1 MSEDDAAQ
9 GVPLSS
15 LVEGVDAVD
24 RGRVMERIAHAIE
37 TGEPYEAEYRLVGG
51 DVPRWVVARGEIQKG
66 LTGANRFVGAVIDIS
81 NEKVAEDALLELNAK
96 LEERVS
102 REVAERAKAEDA
114 LRQVQ
119 KMEAVGQLTGGMAHD
134 FNNLLTIIIGGLD
147 MVRKSVPSDNVRLN
161 RGIDMATQ
169 GARRAA
175 TLTSRLLAFSRRQPL
190 EPKPLDLNVV
200 VRDSTELLHRTLGET
215 IELEGVLA
223 PRLRPVEV
231 DQNQLEIAILN
242 LAVNARDA
250 MPAGGKLTIETS
262 NTMLDESYAA
272 TDSEVIPGQYAVVSI
287 SDSGIGMSKEVVEH
301 VFEPFYTTK
310 DVGKGTGLGLSMV
323 YGFVKQSG
331 GHVTIYSEEG
341 QGTTV
346 KLYFPRYFGA
356 TDDVEAV
363 AELVAPEGQKGE
375 VVLVVEDN
383 EDVRNYS
390 VMILNEL
397 GYDVMEA
404 EDADLAMRI
413 VQRPGRIDLLFTD
426 VVLPGKTGR
435 MLADEARAI
444 RPDLRLL
451 FTTGYSRNAIVHQG
465 RLEPGVQLIA
475 KPFTFEQLAARI
487 RDVLDS

>member
-1 MSEDDAAQ
+1 
-9 GVPLSS
+9 
-15 LVEGVDAVD
+15 
-24 RGRVMERIAHAIE
+24 
-37 TGEPYEAEYRLVGG
+37 
-51 DVPRWVVARGEIQKG
+51 
-66 LTGANRFVGAVIDIS
+66 
-81 NEKVAEDALLELNAK
+81 
-96 LEERVS
+96 
-102 REVAERAKAEDA
+102 
-114 LRQVQ
+114 
-119 KMEAVGQLTGGMAHD
+119 
-134 FNNLLTIIIGGLD
+134 
-147 MVRKSVPSDNVRLN
+147 
-161 RGIDMATQ
+161 
-169 GARRAA
+169 
-175 TLTSRLLAFSRRQPL
+175 
-190 EPKPLDLNVV
+190 
-200 VRDSTELLHRTLGET
+200 
-215 IELEGVLA
+215 
-223 PRLRPVEV
+223 
-231 DQNQLEIAILN
+231 
-242 LAVNARDA
+242 
-250 MPAGGKLTIETS
+250 
-262 NTMLDESYAA
+262 
-272 TDSEVIPGQYAVVSI
+272 
-287 SDSGIGMSKEVVEH
+287 
-301 VFEPFYTTK
+301 
-310 DVGKGTGLGLSMV
+310 MV

-487 RDVLDS
+487 RDVLVRRPKFPHWR